1 MVPEIRKKYNS
12 EFTQEKYEAFVK
24 DLNTTYDFPIEFRIA
39 ETPIFIGKEF
49 KNEILNAVDVITSYL
64 MSDEYQ
70 KISMN
75 AIPKGMEIPN
85 DPGYP
90 AMMAIDFAICKDENG
105 KFIPKLIELQGFS
118 SLFFYEL
125 LQNYLFRKHFIIDEL
140 YGGLFNILMHY

>member
-1 MVPEIRKKYNS
+1 MVPEIRKKYNA

-64 MSDEYQ
+64 MSPEYQ

-75 AIPKGMEIPN
+75 AIPEGMAVPN

-90 AMMAIDFAICKDENG
+90 AMMAIDFAICKDEDG
-105 KFIPKLIELQGFS
+105 KYIPKLIELQGFS

-125 LQNYLFRKHFIIDEL
+125 LQNYMFRKHFSIDER
-140 YGGLFNILMHY
+140 